1 MRTAHIF
8 LQICLYDAAALCWV
22 KSYVD
27 SNTLQ
32 SVMQT
37 VTQSQQGQDKKGSHG
52 TWGKKKQ
59 EAGGRTGS
67 ETQREE
73 KYRVKWRPM
82 IKIVGTKDK
91 WKEERGI
98 VGQLV

>member
-1 MRTAHIF
+1 
-8 LQICLYDAAALCWV
+8 
-22 KSYVD
+22 
-27 SNTLQ
+27 
-32 SVMQT
+32 MQT

-52 TWGKKKQ
+52 TWGKKKG

-91 WKEERGI
+91 
-98 VGQLV
+98 